1 MSAQD
6 QFQNVSDTTKPTVMV
21 MGSSGNI
28 GQAAVTLLLEQGC
41 NVIAADWNNDLN
53 TQAMSNAGL
62 DDAIQSGAL
71 RTQVIDARSMENL
84 TFSLIVDSPDLVVST
99 LPAGELSYNAAAASA
114 IAKKNYVSSNFLT
127 PEAKGTLDQRI
138 IDHDIKGIQSYDA
151 LLQKHELSSEWER
164 GLDPG
169 LDSWLFHHV
178 LENFEDGSIASIKS
192 TGAGIA
198 EHAEDTY
205 VYTWA
210 GITNGMSHRPASVVI
225 DNETVNIGPRDKFA
239 PDNRA
244 EFEHL
249 ELSDGTTIETYAN
262 DDGAHRLLREA
273 EALNIDTSNIDLA
286 ATLTGRHQGHSN
298 LWDPMIRILDL
309 LNDQDTL
316 PENASMKDLF
326 IARIKAIDEISPVF
340 ALEQGSE
347 DLQLIAMH
355 IMEHGDIDNE
365 TLTNMG
371 DLGQALAQNNFLSE
385 DPIATRHGPQTPKS
399 MVEEHL
405 SRIYAPEDGKRD
417 RSIIH
422 IEVSGVTARGAKLTQ
437 KAELNSFGDDT
448 IKGLSS
454 MQKTVAGSLTL
465 SAMQVLDGKTEP
477 GLHGAGHNIE
487 NGLEVLKAMQES
499 GAITL
504 DLSNA
509 VNGQKQDMDLEI

>member
-1 MSAQD
+1 MTTQD
-6 QFQNVSDTTKPTVMV
+6 QFQSASDTKKPTAMV
-21 MGSSGNI
+21 LGSSGNI

-53 TQAMSNAGL
+53 TKAMTDAGL

-127 PEAKGTLDQRI
+127 PEAKGALDQKI
-138 IDHDIKGIQSYDA
+138 IDHDIKGIDSFDA
-151 LLQKHELSSEWER
+151 LLQKHEISSEWER

-169 LDSWLFHHV
+169 LDSWLFHRT
-178 LENFEDGSIASIKS
+178 LEDFEDGSISTIKS
-192 TGAGIA
+192 TGAGVA
-198 EHAEDTY
+198 EHPEDTY
-205 VYTWA
+205 IYTWA
-210 GITNGMSHRPASVVI
+210 GITNGMSHRPASVI
-225 DNETVNIGPRDKFA
+225 INNESVDIGPRDKFA

-286 ATLTGRHQGHSN
+286 ATLTGRHQGHSA

-309 LNDQDTL
+309 LNDDDKL

-326 IARIKAIDEISPVF
+326 ISRIKAIDDISPVY
-340 ALEQGSE
+340 ALEQGSQ

-355 IMEHGDIDNE
+355 ILEHGDIDDE
-365 TLTNMG
+365 ALMEIG
-371 DLGQALAQNNFLSE
+371 GLGEALVKNNFLSE
-385 DPIATRHGPQTPKS
+385 EPIATRHGQQTPKS

-405 SRIYAPEDGKRD
+405 SRIYAREDGKRD

-422 IEVSGVTARGAKLTQ
+422 IEVSGVTARGARLTQ

-448 IKGLSS
+448 TQGLSS
-454 MQKTVAGSLTL
+454 MQKTVAGTLTL
-465 SAMQVLDGKTEP
+465 SAMQILEGKTEP

-487 NGLEVLKAMQES
+487 NGLEVLKAMQEN

-504 DLSNA
+504 NLSNA
-509 VNGQKQDMDLEI
+509 INGQRQDMDLDI